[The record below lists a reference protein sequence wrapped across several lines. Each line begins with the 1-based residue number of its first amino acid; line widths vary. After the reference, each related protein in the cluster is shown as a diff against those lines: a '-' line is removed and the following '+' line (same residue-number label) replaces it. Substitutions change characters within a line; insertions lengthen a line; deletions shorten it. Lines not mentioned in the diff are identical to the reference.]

1 MRADKL
7 LKHYPHLPL
16 NAVFEPEAKDWPTAI
31 EQFLEDGRSHEPA
44 LDRGMDAACKGST
57 LPSCIW
63 HRRHQLVENRTVP
76 RDRMYEAAGT
86 VSES

>member
-7 LKHYPHLPL
+7 LKHYPDMPL
-16 NAVFEPEAKDWPTAI
+16 NAVLEPEAKDWPTAK
-31 EQFLEDGRSHEPA
+31 EQFLEDGRSHETA
-44 LDRGMDAACKGST
+44 LGRGMDAACEGST

-63 HRRHQLVENRTVP
+63 HRRLQLVENRRVP
-76 RDRMYEAAGT
+76 WDRMNAAAGT